1 MRPGADRYYWHAEAG
16 GRMAKIT
23 TRRTGELVR
32 ELFQILLSQPD
43 GMRASDALAEL
54 AGRVTMTEHEA
65 GEYETGGRRFEKIV
79 RFSTVAPVKAG
90 WLVKYKGVWTVTPE
104 GEAALQH
111 YPDPAQFT
119 RAAATLYKKWKSA
132 QPDPI
137 EDDEA
142 ELSEGSASI
151 TLEEAEEMAWAEVEA
166 HLSAMPPYDFQELVA
181 ALLKAMG
188 YHVSWIAPPGKDGGT
203 DLIAYN
209 DPLGTRP
216 PRIKVQ
222 VKRNANSPRIDVMGL
237 RSFMA
242 VLSEGD
248 VGLFVALSGF
258 TRDADLEA
266 RQSHRRISL
275 IDSRRLLE
283 LWISN
288 YAQLDDEAR
297 ARLPLKPVWFLA
309 GDE

>member
-1 MRPGADRYYWHAEAG
+1 
-16 GRMAKIT
+16 MAKIT
-23 TRRTGELVR
+23 KRRTGELVR
-32 ELFQILLSQPD
+32 ELFHILRAQPE
-43 GMRASDALAEL
+43 GMRAVDALAAL
-54 AGRVTMTEHEA
+54 AGRVSMTEHEA

-90 WLVKYKGVWTVTPE
+90 WMVKDKGIWTLTSD
-104 GEAALQH
+104 GEAALES
-111 YPDPAQFT
+111 YPDPEQFT
-119 RAAATLYKKWKSA
+119 RAAGTLYKKWKSE
-132 QPDPI
+132 QPDPV

-151 TLEEAEEMAWAEVEA
+151 TLEEAEEMAWEEIEA
-166 HLSAMPPYDFQELVA
+166 HLAAMPPYDFQELVG
-181 ALLKAMG
+181 ALLNAMG

-203 DLIAYN
+203 DIIAYN

-242 VLSEGD
+242 VLADGD

-258 TRDADLEA
+258 TKDADHEA

-275 IDSRRLLE
+275 IDARRLVE
-283 LWISN
+283 LWTTH
-288 YAQLDDEAR
+288 YGQLDDSAR

-309 GDE
+309 SDD

>member
-1 MRPGADRYYWHAEAG
+1 
-16 GRMAKIT
+16 MAKIT
-23 TRRTGELVR
+23 KRRTGELVR
-32 ELFQILLSQPD
+32 ELFRILGAQPE
-43 GMRASDALAEL
+43 GMRAVDALAAL

-90 WLVKYKGVWTVTPE
+90 WMVKDKGIWTLTSD
-104 GEAALQH
+104 GEAALQS
-111 YPDPAQFT
+111 YPDPEQFT
-119 RAAATLYKKWKSA
+119 RAAGTLYKKWKSE
-132 QPDPI
+132 QPDPV

-151 TLEEAEEMAWAEVEA
+151 TLEEAEEMAWAEIEA
-166 HLSAMPPYDFQELVA
+166 HLAAMPPYDFQELVG

-203 DLIAYN
+203 DIIAYN

-242 VLSEGD
+242 VLAEGD

-258 TRDADLEA
+258 TKDADHEA

-275 IDSRRLLE
+275 IDARRLLE
-283 LWISN
+283 LWTTH
-288 YAQLDDEAR
+288 YGQLDDSAR

-309 GDE
+309 SDD

>member
-1 MRPGADRYYWHAEAG
+1 
-16 GRMAKIT
+16 MAKIT
-23 TRRTGELVR
+23 KRRTGELVR
-32 ELFQILLSQPD
+32 ELFKILRGQPE
-43 GMRASDALAEL
+43 GMRAVDALAAL

-90 WLVKYKGVWTVTPE
+90 WMVKDKGIWTLTPD
-104 GEAALQH
+104 GEAALH
-111 YPDPAQFT
+111 AYPDPEQFNQ
-119 RAAATLYKKWKSA
+119 AAGQLYKKWKSG
-132 QPDPI
+132 QPAPENG
-137 EDDEA
+137 EDEDA
-142 ELSEGSASI
+142 IAEGSATI
-151 TLEEAEEMAWAEVEA
+151 TLEEAEEMAWAEIEA
-166 HLSAMPPYDFQELVA
+166 FLSAMPPYDFQELIG

-188 YHVSWIAPPGKDGGT
+188 YHVAWIAPPGKDGGT
-203 DLIAYN
+203 DIIAYN

-242 VLSEGD
+242 VLAEGD

-258 TRDADLEA
+258 TKDSDHEA

-275 IDSRRLLE
+275 IDARRLLE
-283 LWISN
+283 LWTTH
-288 YAQLDDEAR
+288 YGQLDDSAR

-309 GDE
+309 SDD

>member
-1 MRPGADRYYWHAEAG
+1 
-16 GRMAKIT
+16 MAKIT
-23 TRRTGELVR
+23 KRRTGELVR
-32 ELFQILLSQPD
+32 ELFKLLRSQPE
-43 GMRASDALAEL
+43 GMRAVEALAAL

-90 WLVKYKGVWTVTPE
+90 WMVKDKGIWTLTPE
-104 GEAALQH
+104 GEAALQA
-111 YPDPAQFT
+111 YPDPEQFT
-119 RAAATLYKKWKSA
+119 RAAGQLYKKWKSA
-132 QPDPI
+132 QPVPEEGE
-137 EDDEA
+137 EDDGIG
-142 ELSEGSASI
+142 EGSATI
-151 TLEEAEEMAWAEVEA
+151 TLEEAEEMAWAEIEA
-166 HLSAMPPYDFQELVA
+166 FLAAMPPYDFQELVG

-188 YHVSWIAPPGKDGGT
+188 YHVAWIAPPGKDGGT
-203 DLIAYN
+203 DIIAYN

-242 VLSEGD
+242 VLADGD

-258 TRDADLEA
+258 TKDADHEA

-275 IDSRRLLE
+275 IDARRLLE
-283 LWISN
+283 LWTTH
-288 YAQLDDEAR
+288 YGQLDDSAR

-309 GDE
+309 SDD